1 LFLHPLIRI
10 RKNSVEMKTARY
22 VLIILATGIIIGQL
36 TVIDFSNH
44 GWKENA
50 GSYLGIIAMIII
62 IIGMILSL
70 VDLKR
75 KNNER

>member
-1 LFLHPLIRI
+1 MSLQPLTRI
-10 RKNSVEMKTARY
+10 GKNSVEMKTARY
-22 VLIILATGIIIGQL
+22 VLIIIATGIIIGQL
-36 TVIDFSNH
+36 IVIDFSNQ